1 MGAQSW
7 LEVEAGGLNNDL
19 EGLGPGLGGRGEPRL
34 PPRVCNAM
42 EVLLPPLLP
51 AQDV

>member
-1 MGAQSW
+1 MTLKG
-7 LEVEAGGLNNDL
+7 EVQASVG
-19 EGLGPGLGGRGEPRL
+19 GGRGEPRL

-42 EVLLPPLLP
+42 EVLLLPLLP